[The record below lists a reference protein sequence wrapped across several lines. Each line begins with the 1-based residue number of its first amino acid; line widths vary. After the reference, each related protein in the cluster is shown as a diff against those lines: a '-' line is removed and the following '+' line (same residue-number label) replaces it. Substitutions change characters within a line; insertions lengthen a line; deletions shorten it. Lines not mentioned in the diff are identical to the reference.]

1 MLPKEIEQT
10 IEAAARRYP
19 QRRGACIEALQV
31 VQRHHGWV
39 SDDSLKELARLLQMT
54 TDELDGVATF
64 YNLIFRKPVGT
75 HVILLCNSISCWIM
89 GYERLREKLT
99 ARLGI
104 AFGETSADGRFTL
117 LPNVCLGVC
126 DHAPAMMV
134 DEDLYGDVS
143 PETLGTILQ
152 RYGCAGAPGKGDG
165 ERTTADH
172 EHQAR

>member
-1 MLPKEIEQT
+1 MLSREIEQA
-10 IEAAARRYP
+10 IEAATRHYP
-19 QRRGACIEALQV
+19 QRQGACIEALQI
-31 VQRHHGWV
+31 VQQHLGWV
-39 SDDSLKELARLLQMT
+39 SDASLKDLARLLQMT

-89 GYERLREKLT
+89 GYGRLREHLT

-117 LPNVCLGVC
+117 LPNVCLGAC
-126 DHAPAMMV
+126 DHAPALMV

-143 PETLGTILQ
+143 SERLDTILEQ
-152 RYGCAGAPGKGDG
+152 YGRAGYPGKGDG
-165 ERTTADH
+165 ERTTTD
-172 EHQAR
+172 

>member
-10 IEAAARRYP
+10 IEAATRRYP
-19 QRRGACIEALQV
+19 QRRGACIEALQI
-31 VQRHHGWV
+31 VQRHHSWV
-39 SDDSLKELARLLQMT
+39 SDDDLKDLARLLQMT

-64 YNLIFRKPVGT
+64 YNLIFRKPVGR

-89 GYERLREKLT
+89 GYERLREQVT

-117 LPNVCLGVC
+117 LPNVCLGAC

-143 PETLGTILQ
+143 PATLDPILHQ
-152 RYGCAGAPGKGDG
+152 YGCAGTPGKGDG